1 MSPRAAWR
9 LEELGFTDVY
19 DYVPGKQDWFAA
31 DLPYEGEAIF
41 VGRAV
46 RRDVPTCRPDET
58 YGDITDRMT
67 NDVGLCPVL
76 DHDGVVMG
84 VVTEDA
90 LDGAAERQVS
100 EVMRF
105 GTTTV
110 RPSEDL
116 PDLVQRMQ
124 KASVD
129 AILVTRPDATF
140 VGVLLREDA
149 ESFFHRVQD
158 HDHDHEPPD

>member
-31 DLPYEGEAIF
+31 DLPYEGDAIF

-46 RRDVPTCRPDET
+46 RRDAPTCRPDET
-58 YGDITDRMT
+58 LGAITDRFS
-67 NDVGLCPVL
+67 DEVALCPVL
-76 DHDGVVMG
+76 DHDDVVIG
-84 VVTEDA
+84 VVTSDE
-90 LDGAAERQVS
+90 LDGATDEEVRS
-100 EVMRF
+100 VMRF

-116 PDLVQRMQ
+116 PGLVQRMQ

-140 VGVLLREDA
+140 VGVLILADA
-149 ESFFHRVQD
+149 ESFLHQVHE
-158 HDHDHEPPD
+158 HDHTD

>member
-41 VGRAV
+41 AGRAV
-46 RRDVPTCRPDET
+46 RRDVPTCRPDELL
-58 YGDITDRMT
+58 GDVAARVPDE
-67 NDVGLCPVL
+67 VGLCPVL
-76 DHDGVVMG
+76 DHEGVVMG
-84 VVTEDA
+84 VATDDA
-90 LDGAAERQVS
+90 LSGDTEQQVAA
-100 EVMRF
+100 VMRF

-124 KASVD
+124 EASVD

-140 VGVLLREDA
+140 VGVLLREEA
-149 ESFFHRVQD
+149 EALLHQVHEHE
-158 HDHDHEPPD
+158 HDHPV

>member
-46 RRDVPTCRPDET
+46 RRDAPTCRPDET
-58 YGDITDRMT
+58 LSDIVGRFSDE
-67 NDVGLCPVL
+67 VGLCPVL

-84 VVTEDA
+84 VVTTDELGSA
-90 LDGAAERQVS
+90 TDGQVRS
-100 EVMRF
+100 VMRF

-116 PDLVQRMQ
+116 PGLVQRMQ

-129 AILVTRPDATF
+129 AILVTRPDATL

-149 ESFFHRVQD
+149 ESFLRQV
-158 HDHDHEPPD
+158 HEHAHPD